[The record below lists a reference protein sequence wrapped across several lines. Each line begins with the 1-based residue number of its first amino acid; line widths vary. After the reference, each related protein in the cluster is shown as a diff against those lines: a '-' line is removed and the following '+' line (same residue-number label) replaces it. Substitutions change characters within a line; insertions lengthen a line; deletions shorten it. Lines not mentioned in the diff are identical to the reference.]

1 MDPCDFSLQFLCFL
15 MRSFAALVLLLTG
28 GLLLGGCGSFGTD
41 GTERLVGPTWQL
53 TALRAPDGTATPVD
67 SLVGR
72 PDTSA
77 AYTLEF
83 GDDGRLGG
91 VADCNRYGAE
101 YVAQEGGSLSVDS
114 LVSTLKGCGE
124 ASGEG
129 LYFDELGDAETFDV
143 HDRVLRLHSE
153 GGGTLRFGRG
163 DE

>member
-1 MDPCDFSLQFLCFL
+1 
-15 MRSFAALVLLLTG
+15 MRGITAHVLLLTA
-28 GLLLGGCGSFGTD
+28 GLLLGGCGPVGTDGPAD
-41 GTERLVGPTWQL
+41 GTERLVGPTWKL
-53 TALRAPDGTATPVD
+53 TELRAPDGPPTPVD

-101 YVAQEGGSLSVDS
+101 YAVQDGGSLSVDS

-143 HDRVLRLHSE
+143 HDRVLHLRSE
-153 GGGTLRFGRG
+153 GGSTLRFERG
-163 DE
+163 GD